1 VRYFLVLFFLFIF
14 SISASAQYALFG
26 RVSDANGIALPGA
39 TIYLHELKKG
49 VVSDANGRYR
59 FEQLRPGHYHL
70 HTQYI
75 GHESRTIDLEIRG
88 KDLQYDIKLQSS
100 SLELREIIVES
111 DLLKLDEKG
120 QSQSVE
126 VVGAEQ
132 IRKNYGVTLMQSLER
147 LPGINSINTGIGVS
161 KPVIRGLSFNRVAVS
176 DQGVKQ
182 EGQQWGLD
190 HGLEIDPFGVGRV
203 EIIKGPAALLYGSD
217 AIGGVVQVKAAPFP
231 MAGQLKGQLTQ
242 LYRSV
247 NDQYGISGELA
258 GHQGS
263 VVWRIRGTLQDYA
276 DYRLPADSFSYN
288 RFRLPLPDRRLKNT
302 AGSEKHG
309 SLTVGVQRPWGFSQ
323 LTASRFSQRIGYFA
337 GALGQP
343 QAYQLIPDGDYRN
356 IDLPFQAIRHDKV
369 IWNNNLKLGDHW
381 LEVDLAY
388 QQNKRG
394 EHSYPH
400 AHGRGAQLDSSNTL
414 AHGMRLHTGT
424 ANARY
429 HYRIDSTNRLIA
441 GINLTAQQ
449 HQISGYEFL
458 VPAYQNEQAGV
469 FVIWQYKPQESWQW
483 NAGLRYD
490 MAQLRSPGYSEQLSD
505 GSARVRA
512 PLIDRSFG
520 NFSGSA
526 GLAWNPGS
534 RWQYKFNIGS
544 SYRIPTLPELS
555 SNGVHHGSFRHEV
568 GDPNLNPERAY
579 QFDLGLNYRTASFEL
594 KFSPYFNYF
603 SNYIYLRPSGQFSF
617 LPDGG
622 QLFRYEQGEVAHSG
636 AEIATEIH
644 LHEALHLA
652 LSGAYTRLTNLTT
665 GVPLPF
671 TPPLQG
677 MVDVE
682 YNFQP
687 LSRYWLAP
695 TLGMDVQLFAAQN
708 RTDRNEWPTPGYGL
722 LNVHGSIRLQAG
734 RQSLDFRL
742 LVNNLFDKAYFN
754 HLSRYRLLNLP
765 EAGRNVQ
772 IMLHLPL
779 G

>member
-1 VRYFLVLFFLFIF
+1 MLHFFCLLLICLF
-14 SISASAQYALFG
+14 SSTAQGQFTLFG
-26 RVSDANGIALPGA
+26 QVTNTHGTALPGA

-49 VVSDANGRYR
+49 VVTDAQGRYR
-59 FEQLRPGHYHL
+59 FEQLRSGHYHL

-75 GHESRTIDLEIRG
+75 GHEARTIDVEIKGKNLEFPIV
-88 KDLQYDIKLQSS
+88 LQAS
-100 SLELREIIVES
+100 SLELREIIIES

-126 VVGAEQ
+126 VVGSEQ
-132 IRKNYGVTLMQSLER
+132 IRKNYGVTLMQSIER

-176 DQGVKQ
+176 DQGIKQ

-190 HGLEIDPFGVGRV
+190 HGLEIDPFGVGRA

-231 MAGQLKGQLTQ
+231 IAGQLKGQLTQ

-247 NDQYGISGELA
+247 NDQYGISGEAA

-263 VVWRIRGTLQDYA
+263 FVWRIRGTLQDYA

-302 AGSEKHG
+302 AASEKHG
-309 SLTVGVQRPWGFSQ
+309 SMTVGIQRPWGFSQ
-323 LTASRFSQRIGYFA
+323 LSASRFSQRIGYFA

-343 QAYQLIPDGDYRN
+343 QAYQLIPDGNFRN
-356 IDLPFQAIRHDKV
+356 IDLPYQAVRHDKI
-369 IWNNNLKLGDHW
+369 IWNNNIKLGTNW

-388 QQNKRG
+388 QQNKRA

-400 AHGRGAQLDSSNTL
+400 AHGRGTQLDSSNTL
-414 AHGMRLHTGT
+414 AHGMQLHTAT

-441 GINLTAQQ
+441 GVNLTAQQ

-458 VPAYQNEQAGV
+458 VPAYNNEQAGV
-469 FVIWQYKPQESWQW
+469 FIIWQNKARESLQW

-490 MAQLRSPGYSEQLSD
+490 IAQLNSPGYSEQLGD
-505 GSARVRA
+505 GSIRNRA
-512 PLIDRSFG
+512 PHINRNFG
-520 NFSGSA
+520 NLSGSA
-526 GLAWNPGS
+526 GLAWNLLNS
-534 RWQYKFNIGS
+534 WQFKANIGS

-568 GDPNLNPERAY
+568 GDPMLNPERAY
-579 QFDLGLNYRTASFEL
+579 QFDLGLSYRTTAFEL
-594 KFSPYFNYF
+594 KFSPYLNYF

-622 QLFRYEQGEVAHSG
+622 QLFRYEQGEVSHTG
-636 AEIATEIH
+636 AEVATEIH
-644 LHEALHLA
+644 LHPALHLA
-652 LSGAYTRLTNLTT
+652 VSGAYTQLTNLTT

-671 TPPLQG
+671 TPPLQA
-677 MVDVE
+677 MIDME
-682 YNFQP
+682 YTFNNITSQ
-687 LSRYWLAP
+687 LLTP
-695 TLGMDVQLFAAQN
+695 TLGMDWQLFAEQN

-722 LNVHGSIRLQAG
+722 LNIHGSLRLQAG
-734 RQSLDFRL
+734 KQSLDIRL
-742 LVNNLFDKAYFN
+742 MVNNLFDKAYFN

>member
-1 VRYFLVLFFLFIF
+1 MRYFLLFALLLLLV
-14 SISASAQYALFG
+14 SPTSAQFALYG
-26 RVSDANGIALPGA
+26 RVNDALGKPLPGT

-49 VVSDANGRYR
+49 VVTDARGSYR
-59 FEQLRPGHYHL
+59 FEKLRPGHYHL
-70 HTQYI
+70 HTQYV
-75 GHESRTIDLEIRG
+75 GHEARTIDLEIR
-88 KDLQYDIKLQSS
+88 DINLELNIVLQSS

-126 VVGAEQ
+126 VVGADQ

-147 LPGINSINTGIGVS
+147 LPGINSINTGIGIS

-176 DQGVKQ
+176 DQGIKQ

-190 HGLEIDPFGVGRV
+190 HGLEMDPFGVGRV

-231 MAGQLKGQLTQ
+231 IEGEVKGQLTQ

-247 NDQYGISGELA
+247 NDQYGISGEVA
-258 GHQGS
+258 GHQGMF
-263 VVWRIRGTLQDYA
+263 VWRIRATLQDYA

-288 RFRLPLPDRRLKNT
+288 RFRLPLPNQRLKNT

-309 SLTVGVQRPWGFSQ
+309 SVTVGIQRPWGFSH

-337 GALGQP
+337 GALGAP
-343 QAYQLIPDGDYRN
+343 QAYQLLPDGDYRN
-356 IDLPFQAIRHDKV
+356 IDLPFQEVRHDKV
-369 IWNNNLKLGDHW
+369 IWNNNIRLGENW

-400 AHGRGAQLDSSNTL
+400 AHGRTQLDSSYTL
-414 AHGMRLHTGT
+414 AHGMRLHTAT
-424 ANARY
+424 ANLRY
-429 HYRIDSTNRLIA
+429 HYRIDSTNRVIF
-441 GINLTAQQ
+441 GVNLTGQQ

-458 VPAYQNEQAGV
+458 IPAYTNEQAGV
-469 FVIWQYKPQESWQW
+469 FAIWQYKPSTEWQW
-483 NAGLRYD
+483 NAGIRYD
-490 MAQLRSPGYSEQLSD
+490 IARLQSSGYTEQLNDSTL
-505 GSARVRA
+505 RERA
-512 PLIDRSFG
+512 PVIDRNFG
-520 NFSGSA
+520 NLSASA

-534 RWQYKFNIGS
+534 RWQYKLNVGT

-568 GDPNLNPERAY
+568 GDPNLDPERAY
-579 QFDLGLNYRTASFEL
+579 QFDLGLSYRTADYEL
-594 KFSPYFNYF
+594 KISPYFNYF
-603 SNYIYLRPSGQFSF
+603 SNYIYLRPSGLFSF

-622 QLFRYEQGEVAHSG
+622 QLFRYEQGEVAHLG
-636 AEIATEIH
+636 AEISTELH
-644 LHEALHLA
+644 FHEALHFA
-652 LSGAYTRLTNLTT
+652 LSGAYTRLTNLST

-677 MVDVE
+677 MLDVE
-682 YNFQP
+682 YGFKNISKQLLNP
-687 LSRYWLAP
+687 V
-695 TLGMDVQLFAAQN
+695 LGADVQLFAAQN
-708 RTDRNEWPTPGYGL
+708 RTDRNEWATPGYSL
-722 LNVHGSIRLQAG
+722 INVHGGIRLQFG
-734 RQSLDFRL
+734 KQSLDFRL
-742 LVNNLFDKAYFN
+742 LVNNLFNKAYFN

-772 IMLHLPL
+772 IILHLPL

>member
-1 VRYFLVLFFLFIF
+1 MVT
-14 SISASAQYALFG
+14 
-26 RVSDANGIALPGA
+26 DANG
-39 TIYLHELKKG
+39 H
-49 VVSDANGRYR
+49 YR
-59 FEQLRPGHYHL
+59 FEKLRPGHYHL

-75 GHESRTIDLEIRG
+75 GHEARTIDLEIRAA
-88 KDLQYDIKLQSS
+88 DLQLNIVLQPS

-120 QSQSVE
+120 QSQAVE
-126 VVGAEQ
+126 VVGADQ
-132 IRKNYGVTLMQSLER
+132 IRQNYGVTLMQSIER
-147 LPGINSINTGIGVS
+147 LPGINSINTGIGIS

-176 DQGVKQ
+176 DQGIKQ

-231 MAGQLKGQLTQ
+231 MEGQMKGQLTQ

-247 NDQYGISGELA
+247 NDQYGISAEFA
-258 GHQGS
+258 GHRGMW
-263 VVWRIRGTLQDYA
+263 VWRIRGTLQDYA

-302 AGSEKHG
+302 AGQEKHG
-309 SLTVGVQRPWGFSQ
+309 SLTLGVQRPWGFSQ

-343 QAYQLIPDGDYRN
+343 QAYQLRPDGDFRN
-356 IDLPFQAIRHDKV
+356 IDLPYQDIKHDKL
-369 IWNNNLKLGDHW
+369 IWNTNVKLGENW
-381 LEVDLAY
+381 LEADLAW
-388 QQNKRG
+388 QQNRRG

-400 AHGRGAQLDSSNTL
+400 AHGRSQLDSSNTL
-414 AHGMRLHTGT
+414 AHGMSLQTAT
-424 ANARY
+424 ANLRY
-429 HYRIDSTNRLIA
+429 HYRIDSTNRLILGA
-441 GINLTAQQ
+441 NLTAQ
-449 HQISGYEFL
+449 HHRISGYEFL
-458 VPAYQNEQAGV
+458 VPAYQNQQAGV
-469 FVIWQYKPQESWQW
+469 FAIWQYKASDAWQW

-490 MAQLRSPGYSEQLSD
+490 WASLLSQGYREQLSD
-505 GSARVRA
+505 GSSRERA
-512 PLIDRSFG
+512 PLIERDFG
-520 NFSGSA
+520 NLSGSA
-526 GLAWNPGS
+526 GLAWNPLVN
-534 RWQYKFNIGS
+534 WQFKFNVGS

-568 GDPNLNPERAY
+568 GDPNLDAERAY
-579 QFDLGLNYRTASFEL
+579 QFDLGLSYRTPAFEL

-603 SNYIYLRPSGQFSF
+603 SNYIYSRPSGQFSF

-622 QLFRYEQGEVAHSG
+622 QLFRYEQGEVAHGG
-636 AEIATEIH
+636 AEVSTEIH
-644 LHEALHLA
+644 LHHRLHLA
-652 LSGAYTRLTNLTT
+652 MGGAYTRLTNLTT

-677 MVDVE
+677 QLE
-682 YNFQP
+682 ASYSFPN
-687 LSRYWLAP
+687 LSKQLTSP
-695 TLGMDVQLFAAQN
+695 VLGMDILLFAAQN
-708 RTDRNEWPTPGYGL
+708 RTDRNEWATPGYGL
-722 LNVHGSIRLQAG
+722 LNLHTGFHYVFGKQKLE
-734 RQSLDFRL
+734 FRL
-742 LVNNLFDKAYFN
+742 MLNNVFNKAYFN

-765 EAGRNVQ
+765 EAGRNLQ